1 MKKKQTLKYIV
12 CDLLSAMLA
21 WGALFVFRK
30 AVLEGSQWSDLF
42 GQIFSDNNFWAGL
55 VLVPA
60 GWLALY
66 TIQGSYR
73 NVLRKARL
81 KELIETLVATLIGVV
96 VIFFVLL
103 LDDQFASYRYHYAS
117 FLFLF
122 AVHFTLTYIPRLI
135 ITTHTVDS
143 VHERRLG
150 FPTLM
155 IGNGP
160 KALQAY
166 LDLENQEIYS
176 GNLFVGCVE
185 VDGGTGNAMKR

>member
-1 MKKKQTLKYIV
+1 
-12 CDLLSAMLA
+12 MLA

-30 AVLEGSQWSDLF
+30 TALEGTPWNELLGHILSDH
-42 GQIFSDNNFWAGL
+42 NFWAGL
-55 VLVPA
+55 ILVPA

-81 KELIETLVATLIGVV
+81 KELIETLIATTIGVV
-96 VIFFVLL
+96 VIFFLL
-103 LDDQFASYRYHYAS
+103 LIDDEFANYRYHYAS

-122 AVHFTLTYIPRLI
+122 AVHFSLTYIPRLI

-160 KALQAY
+160 RALQAY

-176 GNLFVGCVE
+176 GNLFVGYIELDSPLTSHQVHAASKYQPW
-185 VDGGTGNAMKR
+185 NK